1 MQEDDDGHV
10 IALQTT
16 YDLLIKCQDTFLD
29 HFARLGVF
37 CKVQQLI
44 GPDNNLEKDDI
55 QPADPRQVYNLY
67 SLHLFTY
74 LFKLSMI
81 LLFVGNFNL
90 NINTQ

>member
-10 IALQTT
+10 IALQTI

-44 GPDNNLEKDDI
+44 GPDNNPEKDGVQLVDS
-55 QPADPRQVYNLY
+55 RQVIVFYCY
-67 SLHLFTY
+67 
-74 LFKLSMI
+74 
-81 LLFVGNFNL
+81 V
-90 NINTQ
+90 